1 MSVTKKK
8 KKKSSNWVTYTNAPY
23 SHYDAPVCGYFA
35 VAENL
40 PKGYKY
46 PFKNGDTVFVFGD
59 IEHMPGHCVIATK
72 RGKVHLA
79 YHTDNFRKLTIDE
92 V

>member
-1 MSVTKKK
+1 MSVTKQKMKK
-8 KKKSSNWVTYTNAPY
+8 TDGVTYSNGPGL
-23 SHYDAPVCGYFA
+23 YDAPICGYFA
-35 VAENL
+35 MVENL

-59 IEHMPGHCVIATK
+59 IEQMPGHCVIATK
-72 RGKVHLA
+72 KGKVHLA
-79 YHTDNFRKLTIDE
+79 YHTDNFRKMSVDE